1 MIFDIILCG
10 VLILAF
16 IIGLS
21 RGLLRTIWGISAL
34 IVSIV
39 LAGILHP
46 YAMEKFE
53 NSIIAENIN
62 GYVYSKVASN
72 MADSEVIYNLPES
85 FLHNSQLSSE
95 SLAEG
100 QIEAVTEAVLNPVIN
115 IACGLFLFILIRIAL
130 AIVYNIL
137 KVVFSFP
144 VLKQTNKLA
153 GGIVQTVIALA
164 LVYVAL
170 AIAAVSGT
178 DMLNDSVICKIMYEN
193 NILLTIL
200 AST

>member
-1 MIFDIILCG
+1 MIYDLILCG

-16 IIGLS
+16 IIGTS
-21 RGLLRTIWGISAL
+21 RGLLRTIWGICAL
-34 IVSIV
+34 TASVV

-53 NSIIAENIN
+53 NSIIAENLN
-62 GYVYSKVASN
+62 TYVYTTVSEK
-72 MADSEVIYNLPES
+72 MADTSSEEVYTLPES
-85 FLHNSQLSSE
+85 FGLNLNTAAAEEQL
-95 SLAEG
+95 
-100 QIEAVTEAVLNPVIN
+100 EAVTESILTPVIS

-153 GGIVQTVIALA
+153 GGVVQTVIALA
-164 LVYVAL
+164 LVYAVL

-178 DMLNDSVICKIMYEN
+178 DVLNDSVVCKIMYEN
-193 NILLTIL
+193 NILLTLL
-200 AST
+200 ATT